1 MSFLEG
7 FYNKEG
13 GCGCGADTATAES
26 KRPKFWIEFRTFDD
40 GMHHAN
46 EKAPTTGSFPQFT
59 RLPTELRLKIW
70 EYLVQP
76 RIVVACCLERDGR
89 LPERRAQLRKRTAL
103 DPTDNYSDDGCGGIA
118 NGSCSPV
125 LLRINREARGVG
137 LRFYE
142 LTFSWRISKL
152 LSDTPVSQPA
162 RVWFNFA
169 LDALYLTG
177 ELEAFDAY
185 GFNSP
190 MVYFLRP
197 EDTRRVRHVACAF
210 AELGYPQLESDQIF
224 GCLWHVADRF
234 RAAERLLLAL
244 SPGEEEVAHCRF
256 AAAAA
261 EAAVAKGSSKD
272 EDAACVV
279 RLTDEDNVMQ
289 KIWEGWMG
297 SMSGRGARDDR
308 SQLVDK
314 KMVLVREESL
324 AEVIAGSLNAEP
336 AVARCA

>member
-1 MSFLEG
+1 MMSFSEG
-7 FYNKEG
+7 PYITTNEG
-13 GCGCGADTATAES
+13 GGYGGAADKACEES
-26 KRPKFWIEFRTFDD
+26 GQPKFWIEFRTFDD
-40 GMHHAN
+40 GLHSTDEGA
-46 EKAPTTGSFPQFT
+46 EAASASFPQFAS
-59 RLPTELRLKIW
+59 LPPELRLKIW

-89 LPERRAQLRKRTAL
+89 LPERRAQLRKRTAGES
-103 DPTDNYSDDGCGGIA
+103 TDGYSDDRRGGIT

-125 LLRINREARGVG
+125 LLRISREARSVG

-244 SPGEEEVAHCRF
+244 SPGEEEVAHCKF
-256 AAAAA
+256 AASQA
-261 EAAVAKGSSKD
+261 EKTRIVT
-272 EDAACVV
+272 
-279 RLTDEDNVMQ
+279 LTDEDNVMQ

-297 SMSGRGARDDR
+297 SVSGRGARNDR
-308 SQLVDK
+308 TQLVDK

-324 AEVIAGSLNAEP
+324 ADVIAGF
-336 AVARCA
+336 

>member
-7 FYNKEG
+7 YN
-13 GCGCGADTATAES
+13 GCACGVDSGNES
-26 KRPKFWIEFRTFDD
+26 SDEPKFWIEFRTFDD
-40 GMHHAN
+40 GMHTAAQD
-46 EKAPTTGSFPQFT
+46 EEVASFPQFA

-76 RIVVACCLERDGR
+76 RIVVACCLERDSR
-89 LPERRAQLRKRTAL
+89 LPERRAQLRKRTVGGSTTGYGE
-103 DPTDNYSDDGCGGIA
+103 DVDGGIT

-125 LLRINREARGVG
+125 LLRINREARSVG

-152 LSDTPVSQPA
+152 LSDTPISQPA

-169 LDALYLTG
+169 LDGLYLTG

-234 RAAERLLLAL
+234 RAAERLLVAL
-244 SPGEEEVAHCRF
+244 SPGEEEVAHCKF
-256 AAAAA
+256 GGASS
-261 EAAVAKGSSKD
+261 ESEKQVAK
-272 EDAACVV
+272 
-279 RLTDEDNVMQ
+279 LTYEDNIMQ

-297 SMSGRGARDDR
+297 GVGSVKDER

-324 AEVIAGSLNAEP
+324 AEVIGSE
-336 AVARCA
+336 AVMSRARVVNCCV

>member
-7 FYNKEG
+7 QTNKLRDSG
-13 GCGCGADTATAES
+13 NGVGAQTDE
-26 KRPKFWIEFRTFDD
+26 PKFWIEFRTFDD
-40 GMHHAN
+40 GMHTAAGHSN
-46 EKAPTTGSFPQFT
+46 TAPPSFPQFT

-70 EYLVQP
+70 ECLVQP
-76 RIVVACCLERDGR
+76 RIVVACCLERDAR
-89 LPERRAQLRKRTAL
+89 LPERRAQLRNRTA
-103 DPTDNYSDDGCGGIA
+103 TQEEDNNSYKCNGTSGGMTS

-125 LLRINREARGVG
+125 LLRINHEARSVG

-169 LDALYLTG
+169 LDGLYLTG

-197 EDTRRVRHVACAF
+197 EDTGRVRHVACAF

-234 RAAERLLLAL
+234 RAAERLLVAIC
-244 SPGEEEVAHCRF
+244 PGEEEVAHCKFGGAR
-256 AAAAA
+256 
-261 EAAVAKGSSKD
+261 AVGDGETAMARKNN
-272 EDAACVV
+272 ACGGGATV
-279 RLTDEDNVMQ
+279 RLLTEEDNIMQ

-297 SMSGRGARDDR
+297 SVRGIGKRDDR

-324 AEVIAGSLNAEP
+324 ATVIAGSG
-336 AVARCA
+336 

>member
-7 FYNKEG
+7 CYTKG
-13 GCGCGADTATAES
+13 GYDGADKGRDES
-26 KRPKFWIEFRTFDD
+26 DRPKFWIEFRTFDD
-40 GMHHAN
+40 GMHNAG
-46 EKAPTTGSFPQFT
+46 ETSASPSASFPQFT
-59 RLPTELRLKIW
+59 SLPPELRLKIW

-89 LPERRAQLRKRTAL
+89 LPERRAQLRKRTAGEC
-103 DPTDNYSDDGCGGIA
+103 TSGYMGNGCSGIT

-125 LLRINREARGVG
+125 LLRISREARSVG

-162 RVWFNFA
+162 RVWFNFT

-234 RAAERLLLAL
+234 RAAERLLVAL
-244 SPGEEEVAHCRF
+244 SPGEEEVAHCKF
-256 AAAAA
+256 AVERASKASKA
-261 EAAVAKGSSKD
+261 EK
-272 EDAACVV
+272 CVV
-279 RLTDEDNVMQ
+279 TLTDEDNIMQ

-297 SMSGRGARDDR
+297 SVSGRGARDDR
-308 SQLVDK
+308 TQLVDT

-324 AEVIAGSLNAEP
+324 ADVIAGF
-336 AVARCA
+336 